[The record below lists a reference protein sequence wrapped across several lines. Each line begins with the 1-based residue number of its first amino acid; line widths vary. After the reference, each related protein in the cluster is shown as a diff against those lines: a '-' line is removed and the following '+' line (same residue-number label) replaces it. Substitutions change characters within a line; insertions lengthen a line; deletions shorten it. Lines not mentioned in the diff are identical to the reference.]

1 MLIGNVGKDPEVRNT
16 QGGAKVATLTIATSE
31 RYKDRDGNVQ
41 ENTEWHTVNVWN
53 NLAEVVEKYVKKG
66 SQLYVEG
73 SIKTRQWTDNS
84 GNKRYSTEILA
95 NSLQLLGKKEGEA
108 QPQQRRATPATP
120 VSAPKNEPEYNEG
133 EDPDLPF

>member
-1 MLIGNVGKDPEVRNT
+1 MLIGNVGKDPEVRSL

-31 RYKDRDGNVQ
+31 RFKDKDGNIQ
-41 ENTEWHTVNVWN
+41 ENTEWHTINAWK

-84 GNKRYSTEILA
+84 GAKRYTTEILA
-95 NSLQLLGKKEGEA
+95 TSLQLLGKKEGEA
-108 QPQQRRATPATP
+108 QPQQRRATPASKP
-120 VSAPKNEPEYNEG
+120 AEPEYNEG
-133 EDPDLPF
+133 EGPDLPF